1 MSEYSLELLASTM
14 ALSSFFVLPLPF
26 QVGYSTA
33 AIPQINISA
42 IAPGL
47 PVLLLPSPVD
57 IDAPLIRPA
66 LQSAGAEMLNSLTPS
81 PTQRPL
87 QAVTASSSTDTYSN
101 FEPTYTCMMPG
112 HDFWLNDT
120 LKATLSRS
128 GLASILGSARKKVK
142 QRIDGGDGN
151 KLIGHPW
158 AIGQFYCERN
168 RIEIY
173 VKDWRSRP
181 SLTWQMLFD
190 IIDVLRYC
198 GFNRGDYEDMT
209 GVFYQGAVGNRVGI
223 GYSFIKAMRGP
234 GDGNMN
240 SDE

>member
-14 ALSSFFVLPLPF
+14 ALSSFFVLALAF
-26 QVGYSTA
+26 QVAYSTA

-47 PVLLLPSPVD
+47 PILLLPSPVD

-81 PTQRPL
+81 PTQHPP

-101 FEPTYTCMMPG
+101 VEPTYTCRMPG
-112 HDFWLNDT
+112 HDFWLNYT

-128 GLASILGSARKKVK
+128 GLASILGGARKKVK

-158 AIGQFYCERN
+158 AIGQF
-168 RIEIY
+168 
-173 VKDWRSRP
+173 
-181 SLTWQMLFD
+181 
-190 IIDVLRYC
+190 
-198 GFNRGDYEDMT
+198 
-209 GVFYQGAVGNRVGI
+209 
-223 GYSFIKAMRGP
+223 
-234 GDGNMN
+234 
-240 SDE
+240 

>member
-1 MSEYSLELLASTM
+1 
-14 ALSSFFVLPLPF
+14 
-26 QVGYSTA
+26 
-33 AIPQINISA
+33 
-42 IAPGL
+42 
-47 PVLLLPSPVD
+47 
-57 IDAPLIRPA
+57 
-66 LQSAGAEMLNSLTPS
+66 MLNSLIPS
-81 PTQRPL
+81 ATQRPP

-101 FEPTYTCMMPG
+101 VEPTYTCRMPG
-112 HDFWLNDT
+112 HDFWLNYT

-128 GLASILGSARKKVK
+128 GLASILGGARKKVK

-158 AIGQFYCERN
+158 AIGQFYYERN
-168 RIEIY
+168 RIEMY

-181 SLTWQMLFD
+181 SMTWQMLFD

-198 GFNRGDYEDMT
+198 GFDRGDYEDMT

-223 GYSFIKAMRGP
+223 GYFYIKAMRGP
-234 GDGNMN
+234 GDGNVN